1 MTFKNLGEIVL
12 ENYELKMGDDV
23 LCMYIHAQYEVE
35 CEISR
40 HSHNCPVGEDYPDG
54 EECRCIYLELVD
66 CYPCDEDGNEI
77 TNIDIPTQY
86 RDQVINEMKEIAEN
100 DYCEHGS
107 WGRY

>member
-1 MTFKNLGEIVL
+1 MTFKDRGEIVL

-35 CEISR
+35 CVISR
-40 HSHNCPVGEDYPDG
+40 HSHNCHVGEDYPDG

-77 TNIDIPTQY
+77 TDIDIPPQY